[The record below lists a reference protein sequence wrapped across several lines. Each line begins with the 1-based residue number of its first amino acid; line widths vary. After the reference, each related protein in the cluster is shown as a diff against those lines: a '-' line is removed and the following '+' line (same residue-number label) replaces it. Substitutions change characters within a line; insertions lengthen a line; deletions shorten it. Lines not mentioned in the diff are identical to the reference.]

1 MSGMHG
7 WPRLTHGRFPIVTVG
22 YALALLVSNIWLELS
37 APHTEAHVL
46 YDASTNLHHLTR
58 DPWYV
63 LPASAFFTHAWV
75 MFAVAG
81 VVLGVGALEVIA
93 GWRAALVV
101 GITAHVL
108 GTVVSEGIVAIRIAT
123 HDVSPAARHLLD
135 VGPSYV
141 VVGCG
146 AAAIIWPR
154 ATRNVQL
161 AAIVALTPML
171 MLTAVRL
178 PQLKVDAIGHATA
191 AVTGLAS
198 AMVMRRREQSTAGCP
213 AESPPS

>member
-1 MSGMHG
+1 MRAWSRFASG
-7 WPRLTHGRFPIVTVG
+7 RIPIVTAA
-22 YALALLVSNIWLELS
+22 YAVALFVSNIWLELS

-58 DPWYV
+58 DPWFV

-81 VVLGVGALEVIA
+81 VILGVGALERIA
-93 GWRAALVV
+93 GWRAVLVV

-108 GTVVSEGIVAIRIAT
+108 GTVLSEGIVAIRIAI
-123 HDVSPAARHLLD
+123 HDVSPSARHLLD

-141 VVGCG
+141 IVGCA
-146 AAAIIWPR
+146 AAAIAWPR
-154 ATRNVQL
+154 ASRNVQL
-161 AAIVALTPML
+161 AAMVALTPLL

-178 PQLKVDAIGHATA
+178 PLLKVDAIGHATA
-191 AVTGLAS
+191 ALTGVAS
-198 AMVMRRREQSTAGCP
+198 AMVKRRRGCATAALP
-213 AESPPS
+213 AESRPS